1 MYKHCYFFL
10 TVFLC
15 VILAAHV
22 KVLTKKITLIND
34 ETLIIIKVKIVQDY
48 YFDCSSNCS
57 GQKNVS
63 SISYIITDD
72 DPEDCTKQCIRP
84 HLEIG
89 KNYFVMGTARECK
102 KFGHVWKLTGQ
113 KKTGGCVVYPWDDV
127 KKDKKAKKLIR
138 WTNEHY
144 KCIKDCT
151 RVLE

>member
-1 MYKHCYFFL
+1 MCY
-10 TVFLC
+10 
-15 VILAAHV
+15 LAAHV
-22 KVLTKKITLIND
+22 KVLTKKMKLIND

-57 GQKNVS
+57 GQKNAS
-63 SISYIITDD
+63 SITYIITDD

-102 KFGHVWKLTGQ
+102 ELGHVWKLTGQ

-127 KKDKKAKKLIR
+127 KKDEKAKKLIR